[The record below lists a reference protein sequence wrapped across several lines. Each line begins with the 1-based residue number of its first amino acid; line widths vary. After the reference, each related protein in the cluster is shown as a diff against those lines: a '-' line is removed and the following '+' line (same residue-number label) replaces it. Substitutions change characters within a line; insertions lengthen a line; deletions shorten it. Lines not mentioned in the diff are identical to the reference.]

1 MEIEVYKKHIKE
13 GLVILRGTGYFG
25 RVDRNNFF
33 NYLRSLSEQNPLA
46 IAYDFQK
53 VHSMTSGGI
62 DCILDAHSALASR
75 SIEDYLILPT
85 SNPVQDAVV
94 ASRAHETIY
103 FGELDKILKRI
114 RAPLPKE
121 QLRIAESC
129 RRRLGLKV

>member
-1 MEIEVYKKHIKE
+1 MEIEVYNRHIKE
-13 GLVILRGTGYFG
+13 GLVILRGKGYFG

-33 NYLRSLSEQNPLA
+33 NYLRILSKNNPLA

-53 VHSMTSGGI
+53 VHSMTAGGI
-62 DCILDAHSALASR
+62 DCILEAHSTLAGQ

-85 SNPVQDAVV
+85 SNPVRDAVV

-114 RAPLPKE
+114 RAPLSKE
-121 QLRIAESC
+121 QLRITEAC
-129 RRRLGLKV
+129 RRRLDLKV